1 MVVGALKQE
10 EAQRMIDALKKAAHN
25 EFFFPSGEGRLSF
38 TAFGERRGD
47 EFVVNIDRK
56 GKLAEKCTYQGRVK
70 QSNQVLMR
78 LDIDP
83 NARHRNPDDTLIY
96 GSHLHIY
103 TEEYD
108 MCLAIPF
115 DIEDKSLFE
124 TCFTFFEK
132 FNIIEPPDII
142 YQEIVI

>member
-1 MVVGALKQE
+1 MAGVLKQE
-10 EAQRMIDALKKAAHN
+10 EAQRMIDALKKAAHD
-25 EFFFPSGEGRLSF
+25 ELYFPSGKGRLSF

-47 EFVVNIDRK
+47 EFAVNIDRK

-70 QSNQVLMR
+70 QNNQVLMR

-83 NARHRNPDDTLIY
+83 NAQHRNPDDTLIR

-108 MCLAIPF
+108 MLVAIPF
-115 DIEDKSLFE
+115 DVEDKNLFE

-132 FNIIEPPDII
+132 FHIIEPPDII
-142 YQEIVI
+142 YQESVF